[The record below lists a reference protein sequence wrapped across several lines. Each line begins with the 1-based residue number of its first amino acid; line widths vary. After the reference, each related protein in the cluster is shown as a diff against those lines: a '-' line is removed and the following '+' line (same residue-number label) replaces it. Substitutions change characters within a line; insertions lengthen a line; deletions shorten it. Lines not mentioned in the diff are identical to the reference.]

1 MIDIY
6 VYTYVYVYVGEGI
19 PYEVVVVAFT
29 SVGRGE
35 ENNRTVFFSRELF
48 PTKPPGDVN
57 IKQLNSTSI
66 NVTWTPLTL
75 FEARGFPLYR
85 VVLTPM
91 DANSNSSNSSKIVVV
106 TKSSFAIITN
116 LSDSIQY
123 YLVVGVRTGGDL
135 VKKQG
140 GITVVSVRYTEG
152 NNGNYITLDLYYN

>member
-1 MIDIY
+1 MY
-6 VYTYVYVYVGEGI
+6 SYVYVYVGEGV

-91 DANSNSSNSSKIVVV
+91 DANSNLSKIVVE
-106 TKSSFAIITN
+106 TKSSFATITN

-123 YLVVGVRTGGDL
+123 SIVVGVRTTDGLTRKAGS
-135 VKKQG
+135 
-140 GITVVSVRYTEG
+140 TEVSVRFAEG
-152 NNGNYITLDLYYN
+152 NNGI

>member
-1 MIDIY
+1 M
-6 VYTYVYVYVGEGI
+6 YVYVYVGEGI

-91 DANSNSSNSSKIVVV
+91 DANSNLSKIVVE
-106 TKSSFAIITN
+106 TKSSFATITN

-123 YLVVGVRTGGDL
+123 SIVVGVRTTDSL
-135 VKKQG
+135 VRKAG
-140 GITVVSVRYTEG
+140 STEVSVRFAEG
-152 NNGNYITLDLYYN
+152 NNGI